1 MKIKLWILVALL
13 LPSITFAQGFMAV
26 ANISKISG
34 AVYLNNQKARDG
46 QEITEGM
53 KIEVPKK
60 SDYVEIKFQNGHLV
74 HLAAVE
80 IKVKTLNP
88 KNTLLEISKGKLFA
102 KIKAL
107 TPNETIQVKAKQT
120 LFTAD
125 ESQFMIEEDKKQTYL
140 CVVEGKVTAKLAK
153 SSVEVHRDEDVLI
166 ASGRDLKATLAAKS
180 ILKSARTTIES
191 LH

>member
-1 MKIKLWILVALL
+1 MKIKCWILLALV

-34 AVYLNNQKARDG
+34 VVYLNNQKANDG

-60 SDYVEIKFQNGHLV
+60 SDYVEIKFQNGHIIRFNS
-74 HLAAVE
+74 AE

-88 KNTLLEISKGKLFA
+88 KNTLLEISRGKVFA

-107 TPNETIQVKAKQT
+107 TPSETIQVKAKQT
-120 LFTAD
+120 LFTAR

-140 CVVEGKVTAKLAK
+140 CVVDGKVVAKLAK
-153 SSVEVHRDEDVLI
+153 SSVEVLRDEDVLI
-166 ASGRDLKATLAAKS
+166 ATGRELKATLAAQS
-180 ILKSARTTIES
+180 ALKSARSTIES
-191 LH
+191 LR